1 MDVTPQ
7 IFTAD
12 YVGEPGERTFY
23 VQTRADE
30 QTYSYLI
37 EKQQV
42 SALADRLRDLL
53 MMIDEQDT
61 IRSATP
67 ARDPALK
74 LDQPVEP
81 EWRIGTMGLAYEESS
96 DSVVVAIQPVD
107 ENDEEEEEEEPAV
120 FPTESDKAIRFRLR
134 RDQARAFILHALAVV
149 QEGRPTCQLCG
160 LPMNPS
166 GHVCPAS
173 NGHHVT
179 A

>member
-12 YVGEPGERTFY
+12 YIGEPGERTFY
-23 VQTRADE
+23 VQTRAE
-30 QTYSYLI
+30 ERTRSYLI

-61 IRSATP
+61 IRSAPP
-67 ARDPALK
+67 ARDPALG

-81 EWRIGTMGLAYEESS
+81 EWRIGTMGLAYDEAE
-96 DSVVVAIQPVD
+96 DSVVVVMQPVEEGEDLEESD
-107 ENDEEEEEEEPAV
+107 ESTVFEEESERTV
-120 FPTESDKAIRFRLR
+120 RFRLR

>member
-1 MDVTPQ
+1 MEVTPQ
-7 IFTAD
+7 VFTTD
-12 YVGEPGERTFY
+12 YIGEPGERTFY
-23 VQTRADE
+23 VQTQAEE

-61 IRSATP
+61 IRSASP

-74 LDQPVEP
+74 LDHPVEP
-81 EWRIGTMGLAYEESS
+81 EWRIGTMGLAYDEAG
-96 DSVVVAIQPVD
+96 DSVVVVMQPVEAGEELD
-107 ENDEEEEEEEPAV
+107 ETDDSTV
-120 FPTESDKAIRFRLR
+120 FETESERTVRFRLR

>member
-7 IFTAD
+7 VFTTD
-12 YVGEPGERTFY
+12 YIGEPGERTFY
-23 VQTRADE
+23 VQTRAE
-30 QTYSYLI
+30 ETTHSYLI

-61 IRSATP
+61 IRSAPP

-81 EWRIGTMGLAYEESS
+81 EWRIGTMGLAYDEAE
-96 DSVVVAIQPVD
+96 DSVVVVIQPV
-107 ENDEEEEEEEPAV
+107 EEGEELEETDDSTV
-120 FPTESDKAIRFRLR
+120 FETESEKTVRFRIR
-134 RDQARAFILHALAVV
+134 RDQARSFILHALAVV
-149 QEGRPTCQLCG
+149 EEGRPTCQLCG